1 VNAVPPVVPGLK
13 VDPTGRYLC
22 PLCKVQGAGDDVD
35 TGWVACPMVR
45 GQMICLGSC
54 LDYQAAARSSAFE
67 THHDRCRFT
76 ELARETRQ
84 TEQSLR
90 AICLRHQAQ
99 IIDDRLRSRTDDAIE
114 LMALKDEVSHALF
127 EATVA

>member
-1 VNAVPPVVPGLK
+1 
-13 VDPTGRYLC
+13 
-22 PLCKVQGAGDDVD
+22 
-35 TGWVACPMVR
+35 MVR

-54 LDYQAAARSSAFE
+54 LDYQSAARSSAFG
-67 THHDRCRFT
+67 THHDRHLFT

-84 TEQSLR
+84 TEQGVR

-114 LMALKDEVSHALF
+114 LMALKDEVAHALV
-127 EATVA
+127 EATVG